1 MQGFDNVLTGSFDTA
16 GQLFEW
22 LLQQPAH
29 LESIP
34 RGKKGV
40 RKTYLLILKLLTTR
54 QRAYTGKKN
63 TPV

>member
-1 MQGFDNVLTGSFDTA
+1 MQCQGKKDMQGPKLVLTGSFDKA

-34 RGKKGV
+34 RGK
-40 RKTYLLILKLLTTR
+40 RKRGGRKKDLMNIFDLLTT
-54 QRAYTGKKN
+54 G
-63 TPV
+63 